1 MKSRRTVWFLLGL
14 LWAVALVSAIF
25 GDRSVADWV
34 RHAPLYHRTDWFV
47 PLVKVPGNFLFALL
61 LGVLLAIFH
70 RRRWRAAL
78 PLLIAGP
85 LVGIGYLLL
94 KWIVGR
100 RRPVIVAAP
109 FDFHPF
115 AHGLGGLLHA
125 ESGLSFPSGHAAM
138 AFATA
143 TCLAAALPRWAPAFF
158 AVALAVGAERVL
170 ENAHYLSDVVAGAG
184 VGILGGYVAI
194 LIVRRWFTP
203 ADAFRRLGPA
213 LTSQPEE
220 PRARV

>member
-1 MKSRRTVWFLLGL
+1 MKSRRTAWFFLGL
-14 LWAVALVSAIF
+14 LWAVVFLVAILA
-25 GDRSVADWV
+25 DRGVADWV
-34 RHAPLYHRTDWFV
+34 RHAPLYRRADWFV
-47 PLVKVPGNFLFALL
+47 PLLKLPGNFLFALAIGIL
-61 LGVLLAIFH
+61 VAIFH

-85 LVGIGYLLL
+85 LVGLGYLLL
-94 KWIVGR
+94 KWTVGR

-125 ESGLSFPSGHAAM
+125 ERGLSFPSGHAAM

-143 TCLAAALPRWAPAFF
+143 TCLAAALPRYAPAFF
-158 AVALAVGAERVL
+158 FVALTVAAERVL

-184 VGILGGYVAI
+184 VGLLGGYLAV

-203 ADAFRRLGPA
+203 AEA
-213 LTSQPEE
+213 S
-220 PRARV
+220 RAIAPVLELQSDETRPSA

>member
-1 MKSRRTVWFLLGL
+1 MKSPRTAWFLLIL
-14 LWAVALVSAIF
+14 LWAVAFVAALLA
-25 GDRSVADWV
+25 DRATADWV

-47 PLVKVPGNFLFALL
+47 PLVKLPGNFLFVIAIAL
-61 LGVLLAIFH
+61 VLAIFH

-78 PLLIAGP
+78 PLLLAGP
-85 LVGIGYLLL
+85 LVGLGYLLL
-94 KWIVGR
+94 KWTVGR

-115 AHGLGGLLHA
+115 ARGLGGLIHA

-143 TCLAAALPRWAPAFF
+143 TCLSAALPRWAPAFF
-158 AVALAVGAERVL
+158 LVAFAVAAERVL

-184 VGILGGYVAI
+184 VGILGGYIAI
-194 LIVRRWFTP
+194 RLVRRWFGPENKAP
-203 ADAFRRLGPA
+203 AEPRRL
-213 LTSQPEE
+213 SD
-220 PRARV
+220 RCV